1 MCSDGYRETSAS
13 IHERGFDTTAR
24 NVEAFIPLKLFH
36 AADLHVDSPLRG
48 LEQYDGAPVAQLRN
62 ATRRALERLVDSC
75 LQEEAAVLLLA
86 GDIFD
91 GDWRDYST
99 GLFFAAQ
106 MARLREGGT
115 RVVMLRGNHD
125 AQSQISK
132 DLRLPENVHDL
143 HTRRPESVVFE
154 DLGLAVHGQG
164 FATRE
169 VTEDLAAR
177 YPAPTAGFFNV
188 GLLHTSLT
196 GRPGHEPYAPST
208 LEVLRGKGYD
218 YWALGHVHTRE
229 VVSEDPWV
237 VFPGNLQGRHM
248 REPGAK
254 GATVVTIQDSKLI
267 DVRHEPFDTVR
278 WGVCPIDAAQASD
291 PHDVVELVRA
301 ALTRQAADA
310 GGRLFAARVV
320 VSGRTR
326 AHARLARDPEHWTAQ
341 FRACAFDVGDG
352 SVWLER
358 VLFKTQPESSA
369 PPATRED
376 ALGQLLHA
384 FDQMLLDP
392 GALLELGA
400 TFSDLKHRLPAL
412 AGVGED
418 GVRFDD
424 PAFLAESLEEARELL
439 LARLLEQDPP

>member
-1 MCSDGYRETSAS
+1 
-13 IHERGFDTTAR
+13 
-24 NVEAFIPLKLFH
+24 LKLVH

-48 LEQYDGAPVAQLRN
+48 LEQYEGAPLAQLRN

-75 LQEEAAVLLLA
+75 LHEEAALVLLA
-86 GDIFD
+86 GDTFD

-106 MARLREGGT
+106 MARLREAGT

-132 DLRLPENVHDL
+132 ELRLPENVQDL
-143 HTRRPESVVFE
+143 HTRRPESVIFD

-169 VTEDLAAR
+169 VTEDLALR
-177 YPAPTAGFFNV
+177 YPPPTPGLFNV

-196 GRPGHEPYAPST
+196 GRAGHEPYAPST

-229 VVSEDPWV
+229 VVCEDPWV
-237 VFPGNLQGRHM
+237 VFPGNLQGRHV

-254 GATVVTIQDSKLI
+254 GATVITIQDNRVTEL
-267 DVRHEPFDTVR
+267 RHEAFDTVR
-278 WGVCPIDAAQASD
+278 WSVCQIDARPACD

-301 ALTRQAADA
+301 ELTRQAADA
-310 GGRLFAARVV
+310 GGRLLAARIVI
-320 VSGRTR
+320 SGRTR
-326 AHARLARDPEHWTAQ
+326 AHARLVGDPEHWTAQ
-341 FRACAFDVGDG
+341 LRACAFDVGDG

-358 VLFKTQPESSA
+358 VQFKTQYESSA
-369 PPATRED
+369 PRASRDD
-376 ALGQLLHA
+376 ALGQLVHA
-384 FDQMLLDP
+384 FDQTLRDP

-400 TFSDLKHRLPAL
+400 TFDDLKHRLPAL
-412 AGVGED
+412 AGVGDD
-418 GVRFDD
+418 GVRLDD
-424 PAFLAESLEEARELL
+424 PAFLAESLEDARELL
-439 LARLLEQDPP
+439 LSRLLEEEPP

>member
-1 MCSDGYRETSAS
+1 M
-13 IHERGFDTTAR
+13 
-24 NVEAFIPLKLFH
+24 KLFH

-48 LEQYDGAPVAQLRN
+48 LEQYDGAPITLLRN

-75 LQEEAAVLLLA
+75 LHEEAAVLLLA

-106 MARLREGGT
+106 MARLREAGT

-132 DLRLPENVHDL
+132 ELRLPDNVREL
-143 HTRRPESVVFE
+143 HTRRPECVIFD

-169 VTEDLAAR
+169 VTEDLALR
-177 YPAPTAGFFNV
+177 YPAPAPGCFNV

-229 VVSEDPWV
+229 VVCEDPWV
-237 VFPGNLQGRHM
+237 VFPGNLQGRHV

-254 GATVVTIQDSKLI
+254 GATVITIQDNRVTEL
-267 DVRHEPFDTVR
+267 RHEAFDMVR
-278 WGVCPIDAAQASD
+278 WEVCRIDARPASD

-301 ALTRQAADA
+301 ELSRQATDA
-310 GGRLFAARVV
+310 GGRLLAARVEI
-320 VSGRTR
+320 SGRTR
-326 AHARLARDPEHWTAQ
+326 AHARLARDPERWTAEL
-341 FRACAFDVGDG
+341 RACAFDVGDG

-358 VLFKTQPESSA
+358 VQFKTRPERSA

-376 ALGQLLHA
+376 ALGQLVHA
-384 FDQMLLDP
+384 FDQALHDP
-392 GALLELGA
+392 AALLELGEA
-400 TFSDLKHRLPAL
+400 FSDLKHRLPAL
-412 AGVGED
+412 ACVGED
-418 GVRFDD
+418 GVRLDD
-424 PAFLAESLEEARELL
+424 PAFLAESLEDARELL
-439 LARLLEQDPP
+439 LARLLEEDPT

>member
-1 MCSDGYRETSAS
+1 
-13 IHERGFDTTAR
+13 
-24 NVEAFIPLKLFH
+24 VKLFH
-36 AADLHVDSPLRG
+36 AADLHIDSPLRG
-48 LEQYDGAPVAQLRN
+48 LEQYEGAPIAQLRN
-62 ATRRALERLVDSC
+62 ATRRALERLVDAC
-75 LQEEAAVLLLA
+75 LDEEAAVMLLA

-106 MARLREGGT
+106 MARLREAGT

-132 DLRLPENVHDL
+132 ELRLPENVREL
-143 HTRRPESVVFE
+143 HTRRPESVIFD

-164 FATRE
+164 FATRD
-169 VTEDLAAR
+169 VTDDLANR
-177 YPAPTAGFFNV
+177 YPGPTPGLFNV

-229 VVSEDPWV
+229 VVCQDPWV
-237 VFPGNLQGRHM
+237 VFPGNLQGRHV

-254 GATVVTIQDSKLI
+254 GATVITIENNRVTE
-267 DVRHEPFDTVR
+267 VRHEAFDTVR
-278 WGVCPIDAAQASD
+278 WGVCRIDARPAAD

-301 ALTRQAADA
+301 ELTRQAADA
-310 GGRLFAARVV
+310 GSRLLAARIVI
-320 VSGRTR
+320 SGRTR
-326 AHARLARDPEHWTAQ
+326 AHAGLVRDPEHWTAQ
-341 FRACAFDVGDG
+341 LRACAFDIGDG

-358 VLFKTQPESSA
+358 VQFKTQDERNA
-369 PPATRED
+369 PPAPGED
-376 ALGQLLHA
+376 ALGQLVRA
-384 FDQMLLDP
+384 FDQALRDP
-392 GALLELGA
+392 AALLELGA

-412 AGVGED
+412 ASAGED

-424 PAFLAESLEEARELL
+424 PTFLAESLEDARELL
-439 LARLLEQDPP
+439 LARLLDQEPT